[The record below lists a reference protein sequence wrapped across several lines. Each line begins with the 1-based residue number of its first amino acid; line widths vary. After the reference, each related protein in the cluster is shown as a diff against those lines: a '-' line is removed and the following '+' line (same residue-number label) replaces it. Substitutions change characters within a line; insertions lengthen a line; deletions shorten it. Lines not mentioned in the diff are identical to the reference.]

1 MPPKSKIGK
10 KLKKAR
16 LDQEM
21 TQADVAV
28 KAKISTNYYARVE
41 RDEVSPSFE
50 IVKEIAKAIKI
61 KPSEILD

>member
-1 MPPKSKIGK
+1 MTTKSKIGR

-21 TQADVAV
+21 TQVDVAV
-28 KAKISTNYYARVE
+28 QAEISTNYYARVE

-50 IVKEIAKAIKI
+50 IVKEIAKAVKI